1 MLMKTGQ
8 ICNLSENPSKKSSP
22 FTKGSPNQAAV
33 ERGHKAPLRGGFVGR
48 RRNSQEWKLF

>member
-22 FTKGSPNQAAV
+22 FTKAYPNQAAV
-33 ERGHKAPLRGGFVGR
+33 ERGHKAPLRGNLVGR
-48 RRNSQEWKLF
+48 KRNSQEWNLF

>member
-48 RRNSQEWKLF
+48 KRNSQEWKLF